1 MLAAFTTHGSQT
13 GLQSRTHRVDIVNL
27 VWSPDG
33 TRLAFGSR
41 GFPRHGIYVV
51 AADGLGLSIAIPDGL
66 NPYWSPD
73 GSRISYQQPER
84 TMSALGTR
92 EIAPPDGT
100 HVQSSARGGSEP
112 WNPLVQPEPEVAP
125 EAEVAEVPPANH
137 GLTLTS
143 TLLLVVSLLALV
155 AGAVLMRRRRAQRS

>member
-1 MLAAFTTHGSQT
+1 MPFAFTTHGVANGASEQNPPC
-13 GLQSRTHRVDIVNL
+13 GHRHNL

-66 NPYWSPD
+66 NPYGSPD

-84 TMSALGTR
+84 TMSALGTL
-92 EIAPPDGT
+92 EIAPPEAT
-100 HVQSSARGGSEP
+100 HFQSSARGEP

-125 EAEVAEVPPANH
+125 EAEVAEVPAM
-137 GLTLTS
+137 
-143 TLLLVVSLLALV
+143 A
-155 AGAVLMRRRRAQRS
+155 